1 MDHSDLEARITQGR
15 EVVARITRAKKQS
28 FNGLKPSMLPDR
40 PGIYVITTTDGEI
53 LRAGRTDKQTLRG
66 RIYRNHLMGNQKGNL
81 RSQLVGAGICPD
93 IDQAKDWIRQHC
105 LVQWLEKTHL
115 DGLGVDIRWAEH
127 FLLAVLRPTF
137 SD

>member
-1 MDHSDLEARITQGR
+1 MDLSALEARISEGR
-15 EVVARITRAKKQS
+15 EVVARINRARKRP
-28 FNGLKPSMLPDR
+28 FEGLTPSMLPDR
-40 PGIYVITTTDGEI
+40 PGIYVITTTSGDI
-53 LRAGRTDKQTLRG
+53 LRAGRTVKQTLRD
-66 RIYRNHLMGNQKGNL
+66 RIYRNHLMGNQQGNL
-81 RSQLVGAGICPD
+81 RSQLVAAALCADMP
-93 IDQAKDWIRQHC
+93 QAKRWIRQHC